1 MTPIRLRKT
10 IIKYIKIIVS
20 SGRHRTKIRVPPHD
34 TVQFNRKEVRVKRPD
49 AKDYSEYYHNYVQH
63 VPEGDILD
71 ILDKQADLLGR
82 FFAGVNEEKSL
93 YRYEEGKWSIRE
105 VVGHLLDVERIFSY
119 RAFRFSRGDQTELP
133 GFDENSYVP
142 KGNYDQHD
150 ITELVEEFYLLR
162 KATVSMFRGFDKKMW
177 ELSGKANGAAMSVR
191 AVAWI
196 LAGHLIHHMKVIQS
210 RYLSK

>member
-1 MTPIRLRKT
+1 M
-10 IIKYIKIIVS
+10 
-20 SGRHRTKIRVPPHD
+20 
-34 TVQFNRKEVRVKRPD
+34 KRPD